1 MPRVFRLGRRLT
13 GTLLGAPLLL
23 CIGLQGDCLAA
34 DKIAGPLVGTWRLV
48 GYTDTVAGEAPIHAF
63 GTDPVGLCA
72 YFGSYEVNYQTST
85 WITHVRGGNIPAYL
99 GTDQSRHFSVHG
111 DRLVI
116 SESYDEG
123 GRAVRAERVLVRESR
138 R

>member
-1 MPRVFRLGRRLT
+1 MRNPPDISSPTTDRDPD
-13 GTLLGAPLLL
+13 A
-23 CIGLQGDCLAA
+23 CIPA
-34 DKIAGPLVGTWRLV
+34 W
-48 GYTDTVAGEAPIHAF
+48 F
-63 GTDPVGLCA
+63 CA

-123 GRAVRAERVLVRESR
+123 GKAVRAERVLVRESR